1 MNAPLVTVLTT
12 TYNHEKYVGNCIRS
26 VLGQT
31 IDSWEQI
38 VVDDGSTDN
47 TGEIVKSFHDERII
61 YVRQQHAGI
70 NRLSETYNR
79 GLKLASGKFISIL
92 EGDDMYP
99 RHKLECQLNLMGD
112 SVLSFG
118 NAVLVNQ
125 NNKFLGMQYQPK
137 ECEQFLRM
145 KDWLS
150 PLLVKDYIIALSTMI
165 DRDALMDV
173 GGFSQPSNTAA
184 VDYSTFLEL
193 ARVGKFKFINEVL
206 GIWVKHGDNY
216 SDLNLFDK
224 TNVTGLYS
232 DTTVKYVF
240 PFCKKYGINIDWKAL
255 SEQRSK
261 DLFHIAR
268 HYMLSGKSKEAR
280 EIFKRSFKL
289 GSVSNKL
296 KSLSGMILSMADLN
310 FESFAGVL
318 GRPTER

>member
-1 MNAPLVTVLTT
+1 VNAPLVTVLTT

-47 TGEIVKSFHDERII
+47 TGEIVKSFNDERII
-61 YVRQQHAGI
+61 YVRQQHVGI

-99 RHKLECQLNLMGD
+99 RHKLGCQLSLMGD

-165 DRDALMDV
+165 DKDALIGV

-193 ARVGKFKFINEVL
+193 ARVGQFKFINEVL

-240 PFCKKYGINIDWKAL
+240 PFCRKYGIDIDWKAL

-289 GSVSNKL
+289 GSVSDKL
-296 KSLSGMILSMADLN
+296 KSLSGMVLSMADLN
-310 FESFAGVL
+310 FESLAGVL